1 MAKVPNVAMNPS
13 LEEIQCAINTTAK
26 AILGCSKKL
35 DAWGIGCDDQRTY
48 YDMIAR
54 DKEVVKVVLLL
65 TGTGSS
71 DLSVSSRRN
80 FYCPKENL

>member
-1 MAKVPNVAMNPS
+1 MLVLIKVPNVAMNPS

-35 DAWGIGCDDQRTY
+35 DAWGMGCAEECTY

-54 DKEVVKVVLLL
+54 DKEVVKVVLLM
-65 TGTGSS
+65 TGMGFLFKQK
-71 DLSVSSRRN
+71 LSMN
-80 FYCPKENL
+80 MI